1 MPDTM
6 TEPSRHILGSFHNAL
21 EALKSNTLMMASLTE
36 RSLHN
41 TAKGLFERDEDLCNI
56 VIADDEEIDLL
67 EIQVDRDGID
77 VMMRYQ
83 PVASDLRQ
91 VVSAMKL
98 SVNIE
103 RIADQAVN
111 IARRVRKLVLDEP
124 LPEAAELKGM
134 FEMSTQMFHD
144 AIEAFASG
152 NLEIARGMKARDKEL
167 DAENARLANL
177 FAEKMP
183 DNHKHLH
190 GYLNLIFIARFLER
204 VGDHAKNICE
214 DVVFAYAAEDIR
226 HVSAAKS
233 ATVE

>member
-1 MPDTM
+1 MS
-6 TEPSRHILGSFHNAL
+6 EFSRHILGSFHDAL
-21 EALKSNTLMMASLTE
+21 ESLKSNTLMMASLTE

-41 TAKGLFERDEDLCNI
+41 TAKGLFQRDDDLCNI

-103 RIADQAVN
+103 RIADQSVN
-111 IARRVRKLVLDEP
+111 IARRSRKLILEEP
-124 LPEAAELKGM
+124 IADVTELTGM
-134 FEMSTQMFHD
+134 FDTSIQMFHD
-144 AIEAFASG
+144 AIQSFATG
-152 NLEIARGMKARDKEL
+152 DLDLARGMKARDKEL
-167 DAENARLANL
+167 DAENARLANV
-177 FAEKMP
+177 FADKMP
-183 DNHKHLH
+183 GNPKQLH
-190 GYLNLIFIARFLER
+190 GYLNLIFMARFLER

-214 DVVFAYAAEDIR
+214 DVVFAYSAEDIR
-226 HVSAAKS
+226 HVSAVKTA
-233 ATVE
+233 AE